1 MTGKRSSR
9 RAPGLGRSFSREKAP
24 SVSERQAHF
33 MPRHAAVG
41 RVREPF
47 ILKTERFVPGNEFF
61 LAGEHHAEAAFPFH
75 VSDEL
80 SYERAGEPPAAVRG
94 IGIHAEDHLPAAVLL
109 MHARVII
116 HFVPEVRLSGA
127 QAVDEGNNAAVF
139 FGPRNA

>member
-41 RVREPF
+41 RVREPL

-94 IGIHAEDHLPAAVLL
+94 IVIHPAFLAVPLFVGGGLVFAGLTGFCGLGELLKKLPWNV
-109 MHARVII
+109 RV
-116 HFVPEVRLSGA
+116 
-127 QAVDEGNNAAVF
+127 
-139 FGPRNA
+139 